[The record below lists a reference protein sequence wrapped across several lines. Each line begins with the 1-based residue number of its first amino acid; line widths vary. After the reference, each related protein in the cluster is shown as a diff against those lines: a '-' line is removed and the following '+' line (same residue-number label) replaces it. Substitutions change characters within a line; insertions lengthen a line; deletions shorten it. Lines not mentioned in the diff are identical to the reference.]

1 MNILNIT
8 LLIIGVYILTVGILW
23 SKRNWV
29 NMMVKLIFIASGG
42 YIALYALY
50 LSNILIVL
58 NK

>member
-8 LLIIGVYILTVGILW
+8 LLIIGIYILTVGILW

>member
-42 YIALYALY
+42 YIAIYALY